1 MQAILEVLM
10 WVCVGVRLGAI
21 DSSLA
26 VLFKLLLLLLMLSRF
41 SRV

>member
-26 VLFKLLLLLLMLSRF
+26 VLFKLLLLLLSRF